1 MSFLKDLGISCLF
14 LCLLCCCWSFCDLS
28 TLIFCWKPNIL
39 LFVSLISF
47 LFHFISFSSLS
58 FFFLI
63 EINNTII
70 YTAPIF
76 LICNLSVFFF
86 PSFLPFFYLSLFL
99 CSLLKCFCLVVSF
112 FLSIFVVV
120 FCLFVCFCFH
130 LGKRWI
136 YDLVWAQ
143 DTTLD
148 EDGVPVNHRLR

>member
-70 YTAPIF
+70 YMAPIF

-86 PSFLPFFYLSLFL
+86 FLPSSLSSIFL
-99 CSLLKCFCLVVSF
+99 CSFVPFLNVSVWLFLSFSPYLLSF
-112 FLSIFVVV
+112 FV
-120 FCLFVCFCFH
+120 CLFVFVFI
-130 LGKRWI
+130 WES
-136 YDLVWAQ
+136 
-143 DTTLD
+143 D
-148 EDGVPVNHRLR
+148 EFMT